1 MALGLPAR
9 KTVNYY
15 ESSTLV
21 MRETMAQ
28 NIIDDLVSAS
38 PNRRS
43 FLRTIAAAT
52 AGVSAL
58 SMAGLSSAEAQTTTE
73 VEVLKFALNLEYL
86 ESEFYTYAVYGFGIE
101 KFGFGITGAAN
112 GSNPAEGGTTTG
124 GQKVYF
130 NHVSPAAAA
139 EIGTDERN
147 HVALLR
153 SALGSQ
159 VIARPNIN
167 LNALGYG
174 LDSEDNFLRL
184 GRIFEDI
191 GVSAYAGAAGLL
203 TTPSIITTAARIL
216 AVEAEHVGCLR
227 TQIFSL
233 NISTSAIDGA
243 DLIPPPSGQ
252 AQQILSI
259 GNPSGLVATRTPG
272 EVLYLAFGN
281 KANATSGGFF
291 PSGVNGAIT
300 TSSGP
305 ATAANLA

>member
-1 MALGLPAR
+1 
-9 KTVNYY
+9 
-15 ESSTLV
+15 
-21 MRETMAQ
+21 MRETMPQ
-28 NIIDDLVSAS
+28 KIIDDLVSAS

-43 FLRTIAAAT
+43 FLKTIAVAT

-58 SMAGLSSAEAQTTTE
+58 SMAGLHSAQAQTATE

-86 ESEFYTYAVYGFGIE
+86 ESEFYTWAVYGFGIE
-101 KFGFGITGAAN
+101 KFGFGISGEAN
-112 GSNPAEGGTTTG
+112 GSNPSEGGRTTG
-124 GQKVYF
+124 GKKVYF
-130 NHVSPAAAA
+130 DGNVTTNLSSEFAA
-139 EIGTDERN
+139 EIGTDERA

-153 SALGSQ
+153 TALGSQ

-167 LNALGYG
+167 LNALGFG
-174 LDSEDNFLRL
+174 LDNDVNFLKL

-191 GVSAYAGAAGLL
+191 GVSAYGGAAGLL

-216 AVEAEHVGCLR
+216 ATEAQHVSGLR
-227 TQIFSL
+227 TLISYL
-233 NISTSAIDGA
+233 NFPTTALDGA
-243 DLIPPPSGQ
+243 DLLPPPSGP
-252 AQQILSI
+252 QQQVFSI
-259 GNPSGLVATRTPG
+259 NKANGLPATRTPG

-291 PSGVNGAIT
+291 PTGVNGAIT